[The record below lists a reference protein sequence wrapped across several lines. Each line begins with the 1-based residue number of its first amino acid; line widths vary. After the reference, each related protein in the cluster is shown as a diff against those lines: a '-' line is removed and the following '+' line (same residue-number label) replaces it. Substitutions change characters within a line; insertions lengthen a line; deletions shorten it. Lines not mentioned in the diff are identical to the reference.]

1 MEPKASCKPLL
12 GEKSQACPLRG
23 DWISFQVVDETGSGK
38 PYAGL
43 AYVLVDSARQEYPG
57 VLDGNGSAKIFNH
70 YQGPVVLTLN
80 APCSG
85 ADEYY
90 KALSQRKKYP
100 LPITQFQVNAEQTR
114 FVRKDGLRVENNPA
128 KAGAD
133 QFFHVEVR
141 DLVKKSAHLP
151 PRSEKKYPP
160 DYNLLKVM
168 GDIGFGPEESEL
180 FGVALLPN
188 KHTVLEVR
196 PLRAF
201 RPMLSKDKEFSA
213 LNLYQL
219 SLFASL
225 SYANF
230 GQEPPEQPTD
240 TIKFPLNPSVGNL
253 FGNELASFR
262 EAWKINAAQTTRYYP
277 LYEDVPYSKRFEI
290 LPFDPTLYD
299 QNKTGLGLAQEHPA
313 KWHFFDDSEIEGGT
327 NTQAFIT
334 HHDAVI
340 LISIRGTLELV
351 DFVRDTDA
359 EQVPFE
365 EGVGKTHQGFYTAY
379 KAMSTF
385 IQVYLEQS
393 YTGQKIIICGHSLG
407 GAIATLLA
415 EALRRSPNA
424 YDILL
429 YTYGSPRAGDADFV
443 NGAADLAHHRMVNS
457 NDPIPSVPAPWMNTR
472 KSIWMPGVVLS
483 FVTAPLGAL
492 IFAIGLS
499 RTGGAPYE
507 HQGNLHHFM
516 PVHFK
521 GREQSAVLWDPG
533 CDSIEEAACTKALK
547 KFGDMPDRD
556 AFVMQLFQMSDH
568 YMVPSYIPYAWA
580 TLRRWQ
586 QTQESGTTVV
596 TKTEY
601 DQVYYQLQEMQERLK
616 AKEAELRFA
625 YQSDRRQY
633 QQEANVL
640 RAEIGRLDTSRQ
652 RIHTLS
658 FLKLVPEDIYGSA
671 TQAPEHKINVDR
683 WMAKKENSVEV
694 QLAMIPD
701 ASSSDLRTA

>member
-1 MEPKASCKPLL
+1 MEQKAPCNPLL
-12 GEKSQACPLRG
+12 SEKSGACPLRG
-23 DWISFQVVDETGSGK
+23 DWISFQVVDETGDGK

-43 AYVLVDSARQEYPG
+43 SYVLQDSAHQKYPG
-57 VLDGNGSAKIFNH
+57 VLDADGKAKVFNH
-70 YQGPVVLTLN
+70 YQGPVVLTLD
-80 APCSG
+80 APYIGTDDLYS
-85 ADEYY
+85 
-90 KALSQRKKYP
+90 ALSQRESYP
-100 LPITQFQVNAEQTR
+100 IPITEFQVKAEKTR
-114 FVRKDGLRVENNPA
+114 FVRKDGLRVEKNPA
-128 KAGAD
+128 KENAD
-133 QFFHVEVR
+133 QFFHVEVK
-141 DLVKKSAHLP
+141 DLVKFTAHLP
-151 PRSEKKYPP
+151 PYSPRKYPP
-160 DYNLLKVM
+160 NQSLMKAM
-168 GDIGFGPEESEL
+168 GDLGFGPIESEL
-180 FGVALLPN
+180 YGIGLLPN

-201 RPMLSKDKEFSA
+201 RPMLSKDNAFSA

-219 SLFASL
+219 SLFSSL
-225 SYANF
+225 SYCNF
-230 GQEPPEQPTD
+230 GQVPAEKPID
-240 TIKFPLNPSVGNL
+240 TVTFPLDPSVGHM
-253 FGNELASFR
+253 FGNSLASYT
-262 EAWKINAAQTTRYYP
+262 ESWKINSAQTLAYYP

-290 LPFDPTLYD
+290 LPFDPTLYEK
-299 QNKTGLGLAQEHPA
+299 NKRELGPNQEHPA
-313 KWHFFDDSEIEGGT
+313 TWHFFDDGKAEGGT

-334 HHDAVI
+334 HHDEII
-340 LISIRGTLELV
+340 LISVRGTLELV

-359 EQVPFE
+359 EQVPIT
-365 EGVGKTHQGFYTAY
+365 GGIGKAHKGFYDAY
-379 KAMSTF
+379 RAMSTF
-385 IQVYLEQS
+385 ILTYLDS
-393 YTGQKIIICGHSLG
+393 FHVDQKVIICGHSLG

-415 EALRRSPNA
+415 EALRRDTKK
-424 YDILL
+424 YDVLL

-483 FVTAPLGAL
+483 FITAPLGAL

-601 DQVYYQLQEMQERLK
+601 DQVYYQLQEMQDRLK
-616 AKEAELRFA
+616 AKETELRFA
-625 YQSDRRQY
+625 VQSDRRQS

-658 FLKLVPEDIYGSA
+658 YLKLVPEDVYGSA
-671 TQAPEHKINVDR
+671 TQTPEHKLNVDR

-701 ASSSDLRTA
+701 ANSSDLRTA

>member
-1 MEPKASCKPLL
+1 MEPKAPCKPLL

-23 DWISFQVVDETGSGK
+23 DWISFQVVDETGDGK

-43 AYVLVDSARQEYPG
+43 SYILQDSAHQKYPG
-57 VLDGNGSAKIFNH
+57 VLDADGAAKVFNH
-70 YQGPVVLTLN
+70 YQGPVVLTLDS
-80 APCSG
+80 PYTGTEDFYS
-85 ADEYY
+85 
-90 KALSQRKKYP
+90 ALSQRDSYP
-100 LPITQFQVNAEQTR
+100 LPITEFQVKAEKTR
-114 FVRKDGLRVENNPA
+114 FVRKDGLRVEKNPA
-128 KAGAD
+128 KEKAD
-133 QFFHVEVR
+133 QFFHVEVK
-141 DLVKKSAHLP
+141 DLVKYTAHLP
-151 PRSEKKYPP
+151 PYSPRKYLP
-160 DYNLLKVM
+160 NQSLLKAM
-168 GDIGFGPEESEL
+168 GDIGFDPQESEL
-180 FGVALLPN
+180 YGLGLLPN

-201 RPMLSKDKEFSA
+201 RPMLSKDKNFSA

-225 SYANF
+225 SYCNF
-230 GQEPPEQPTD
+230 GQEPPEKPID
-240 TIKFPLNPSVGNL
+240 TVQFPLDPSVGYM
-253 FGNELASFR
+253 FGDGLASFR
-262 EAWKINAAQTTRYYP
+262 ETWKVNVSQTTPYYP

-299 QNKTGLGLAQEHPA
+299 QNKSDLGEKQEHPA
-313 KWHFFDDSEIEGGT
+313 KLHFFDDGKVKGGSD
-327 NTQAFIT
+327 TQAFIT
-334 HHDAVI
+334 HHDEVV
-340 LISIRGTLELV
+340 LISVRGTKELV

-365 EGVGKTHQGFYTAY
+365 EGVGKAHQGFYKAY
-379 KAMSTF
+379 KAMSKF
-385 IQVYLEQS
+385 VQVYLDQFYS
-393 YTGQKIIICGHSLG
+393 GQKIIICGHSLG

-443 NGAADLAHHRMVNS
+443 NGAAGLAHHRMANN

-472 KSIWMPGVVLS
+472 KSIWVPGVIIS
-483 FVTAPLGAL
+483 FITAPLGAL

-533 CDSIEEAACTKALK
+533 CDSIEEAACTKAIK

-556 AFVMQLFQMSDH
+556 AFVLQLFQMSDH

-601 DQVYYQLQEMQERLK
+601 DQVYYQLLEMQDRLK
-616 AKEAELRFA
+616 AKESELRFA
-625 YQSDRRQY
+625 FQSDRRQY
-633 QQEANVL
+633 QQEANLL

-652 RIHTLS
+652 RIHAMS
-658 FLKLVPEDIYGSA
+658 FLKLAPEDVYGSA

-701 ASSSDLRTA
+701 ARSSDLRTA

>member
-1 MEPKASCKPLL
+1 
-12 GEKSQACPLRG
+12 
-23 DWISFQVVDETGSGK
+23 
-38 PYAGL
+38 
-43 AYVLVDSARQEYPG
+43 
-57 VLDGNGSAKIFNH
+57 
-70 YQGPVVLTLN
+70 
-80 APCSG
+80 
-85 ADEYY
+85 
-90 KALSQRKKYP
+90 
-100 LPITQFQVNAEQTR
+100 
-114 FVRKDGLRVENNPA
+114 
-128 KAGAD
+128 
-133 QFFHVEVR
+133 
-141 DLVKKSAHLP
+141 
-151 PRSEKKYPP
+151 
-160 DYNLLKVM
+160 
-168 GDIGFGPEESEL
+168 
-180 FGVALLPN
+180 
-188 KHTVLEVR
+188 
-196 PLRAF
+196 
-201 RPMLSKDKEFSA
+201 
-213 LNLYQL
+213 
-219 SLFASL
+219 
-225 SYANF
+225 
-230 GQEPPEQPTD
+230 
-240 TIKFPLNPSVGNL
+240 
-253 FGNELASFR
+253 
-262 EAWKINAAQTTRYYP
+262 
-277 LYEDVPYSKRFEI
+277 
-290 LPFDPTLYD
+290 
-299 QNKTGLGLAQEHPA
+299 
-313 KWHFFDDSEIEGGT
+313 
-327 NTQAFIT
+327 
-334 HHDAVI
+334 
-340 LISIRGTLELV
+340 V

-359 EQVPFE
+359 EQVPIT
-365 EGVGKTHQGFYTAY
+365 GGIGKAHKGFYDAY
-379 KAMSTF
+379 RAMSTF
-385 IQVYLEQS
+385 ILTYLDS
-393 YTGQKIIICGHSLG
+393 FHVDQKVIICGHSLG

-415 EALRRSPNA
+415 EALRRDTKK
-424 YDILL
+424 YDVLL

>member
-1 MEPKASCKPLL
+1 MEPKAPCNPLL
-12 GEKSQACPLRG
+12 SEKSGACPLRG
-23 DWISFQVVDETGSGK
+23 DWISFQVVDETGNGK
-38 PYAGL
+38 SYAGL
-43 AYVLVDSARQEYPG
+43 SYVLQDSAHQKYSG
-57 VLDGNGSAKIFNH
+57 VLDADGKAKVFNH
-70 YQGPVVLTLN
+70 YQGPVVLTLD
-80 APCSG
+80 APYIGTDDLYSV
-85 ADEYY
+85 
-90 KALSQRKKYP
+90 LSQRESYP
-100 LPITQFQVNAEQTR
+100 IPITEFQVKAEKTR
-114 FVRKDGLRVENNPA
+114 FVRKDGLRVEKNPA
-128 KAGAD
+128 KEKAD
-133 QFFHVEVR
+133 QFFHVEVK
-141 DLVKKSAHLP
+141 DLVKFTAHLP
-151 PRSEKKYPP
+151 PCSPRKYPP
-160 DYNLLKVM
+160 NQSLMKAM
-168 GDIGFGPEESEL
+168 GDLGFGPIESEL
-180 FGVALLPN
+180 YGIGLIPN

-201 RPMLSKDKEFSA
+201 RPMLSKDNAFSA

-219 SLFASL
+219 SLFSSL
-225 SYANF
+225 SYCNF
-230 GQEPPEQPTD
+230 GQEPAEKPID
-240 TIKFPLNPSVGNL
+240 TVTFPLDPSVGHM
-253 FGNELASFR
+253 FGNSLASYT
-262 EAWKINAAQTTRYYP
+262 ESWKINSTQTLAYYP

-290 LPFDPTLYD
+290 LPFDPTLYKK
-299 QNKTGLGLAQEHPA
+299 NNRELGPNQEHPA
-313 KWHFFDDSEIEGGT
+313 TWHFFDDGKAEGGT

-334 HHDAVI
+334 HHDEII

-359 EQVPFE
+359 EQVPIT
-365 EGVGKTHQGFYTAY
+365 GGIGKAHKGFYDAY
-379 KAMSTF
+379 RAMSTF
-385 IQVYLEQS
+385 ILTYLDS
-393 YTGQKIIICGHSLG
+393 FHVDQKVIICGHSLG

-415 EALRRSPNA
+415 EALRRDTKE
-424 YDILL
+424 YDVLL